1 MSSHIHIAQKLQ
13 EEYELCGVH
22 VVVKSKSVCWW
33 DKRVLRL
40 KPFLLG
46 GCHAHQSS
54 CHSTCLTIARRLATV
69 GVWIFSK
76 RGTLVKAHAKRNEA
90 QIPESLEIVGD
101 SLIDL
106 YHSKSQDGWACAEL
120 KQLRAEDKSNL
131 FSKSEQAGCIDDQPS
146 IRKWFADSCKKI
158 PQPSLKEG
166 HWKWK

>member
-1 MSSHIHIAQKLQ
+1 MSSHIRIAQKTPRRIWVVRCAC
-13 EEYELCGVH
+13 CGKV
-22 VVVKSKSVCWW
+22 KSVCWW
-33 DKRVLRL
+33 DKPVLRL

-54 CHSTCLTIARRLATV
+54 CHSTCLTIARRLANA
-69 GVWIFSK
+69 GLWIFSK

-90 QIPESLEIVGD
+90 QIPESLKIVGD

-106 YHSKSQDGWACAEL
+106 YHSKRQDGWACAEL

-146 IRKWFADSCKKI
+146 IRKWFADSCKI

-166 HWKWK
+166 HSKWK